1 MFKRLIYGA
10 ILCLSS
16 AMPVL
21 SADIKIEGEKS
32 VKQYSYA
39 KLSVKLT
46 SAEQVRW
53 RITPLPIDKDTPKE
67 GLLYFS
73 GIPGTPYLVEADI
86 ASVEIQYVNEK
97 PVGVLK
103 WSYGAETITF
113 GGTPVPPGPLPPNP
127 PGPLPP
133 NPPGPLPPN
142 PPGPLPPNPPGPL
155 PPIPPGPVVTD
166 PNAWFI
172 VVEETSQRT
181 PEIALA
187 LDHRLWNEVIQTGK
201 YRFYDRNSPDAIQ
214 RKYDKLADQEIKAS
228 GGTKSLPL
236 LLAVRDNGDLIQSK
250 SLPKN
255 KADLQSFHKL
265 ITGK

>member
-1 MFKRLIYGA
+1 MFKRLFYGA

-67 GLLYFS
+67 GQLYFS
-73 GIPGTPYLVEADI
+73 GIPGTSYLVEADI

-113 GGTPVPPGPLPPNP
+113 AGTSPLPPVPPGPNP

-133 NPPGPLPPN
+133 VPPGPN
-142 PPGPLPPNPPGPL
+142 
-155 PPIPPGPVVTD
+155 PPGPVVTD

-181 PEIALA
+181 PELA
-187 LDHRLWNEVIQTGK
+187 LMLDYRLWNEVIQTGK
-201 YRFYDRNSPDAIQ
+201 YRFYDQNSPDAIQ
-214 RKYDKLADQEIKAS
+214 RKYDKLAQQEIKES
-228 GGTKSLPL
+228 IGTQNPKSLPII
-236 LLAVRDNGDLIQSK
+236 LAVKDNGDLIQSK

-255 KADLQSFHKL
+255 KADLQSFYKL

>member
-113 GGTPVPPGPLPPNP
+113 GGTPVPPGPLPPVP
-127 PGPLPP
+127 PGP

-142 PPGPLPPNPPGPL
+142 PPGPLPPV

-228 GGTKSLPL
+228 GGTKMLPL
-236 LLAVRDNGDLIQSK
+236 LMAVRDNGDLIQSK